1 MGPDWWLLAGDGWLL
16 ILLPPFP
23 PTSRAGRGWRG
34 GGGGGGGGQTW
45 EAEGDEELLCFDF

>member
-23 PTSRAGRGWRG
+23 PTSRVGRGWRG
-34 GGGGGGGGQTW
+34 GGGGGGGGGG
-45 EAEGDEELLCFDF
+45 ANMGSGRRRGVVVF